1 MPEREEGVEGG
12 REGGS
17 EVEIDPLVL
26 EKGGRQQN
34 KSSPISFSGG
44 LMA

>member
-12 REGGS
+12 S
-17 EVEIDPLVL
+17 EVEIDLLVL

-34 KSSPISFSGG
+34 KSSPISFYMYGG
-44 LMA
+44 LMV